1 MNNVYREATMKKNVE
16 KVVRLRGI
24 AEANGVAIEAG
35 IATGI
40 DTIGDIG
47 KFVSIRSDGSLACVD
62 LSLGFLFCSIDLYF
76 CLCASTILS

>member
-16 KVVRLRGI
+16 KVVRLRGV

-47 KFVSIRSDGSLACVD
+47 KFVSIRSDGSLACED
-62 LSLGFLFCSIDLYF
+62 G
-76 CLCASTILS
+76 